1 MAGHRHAKSVVQAKT
16 QGKGMSL
23 REAPEPSRENPN
35 EVSPALPHY
44 ELALSWLCNRFIQG
58 YTAAPYRS

>member
-1 MAGHRHAKSVVQAKT
+1 
-16 QGKGMSL
+16 MSL

-44 ELALSWLCNRFIQG
+44 ELALNWLCNRFIQG